1 MLKCIIFK
9 GRRVKRKSILKL
21 KFQKLQGMLKK
32 NLEVMNRCA
41 LIEKLKDI
49 FSEKKSQ
56 KSRANYIESD
66 LIGIIKS
73 ILE

>member
-1 MLKCIIFK
+1 MLK
-9 GRRVKRKSILKL
+9 G
-21 KFQKLQGMLKK
+21 

-49 FSEKKSQ
+49 FSEQKLQ
-56 KSRANYIESD
+56 KSLDDYIEWD

-73 ILE
+73 ILEEE